1 MDIKDYR
8 NKELTAYVLGISLV
22 ILNIEGIWSFGDLN
36 LEMVQLSSMVVELIL
51 STSVM
56 TIFVMIADSVIDNR
70 GKEKIVFWQK
80 SMPGTTVFTD
90 IKNEKVKDERFTR
103 EAVHD
108 QYSEIY
114 KSLDS
119 ISSEK
124 ERKNQENAAWYI
136 IYKKHK
142 TEKMIEVSNRD
153 YLLCRDLTSINI
165 IMMIVYLVLSI
176 ALQMFEVKYKVIGF
190 LCLMYFILMIAS
202 RLKARRFVLNVIAAD
217 VKY

>member
-90 IKNEKVKDERFTR
+90 IMNEKIKDERFTR
-103 EAVHD
+103 EAVLA
-108 QYSEIY
+108 QYSETYEKLDGI
-114 KSLDS
+114 SL
-119 ISSEK
+119 EK
-124 ERKNQENAAWYI
+124 ERKKQENAAWYI
-136 IYKKHK
+136 IYKRHK

-165 IMMIVYLVLSI
+165 IMMIVYLIFSI
-176 ALQMFEVKYKVIGF
+176 ALQMFELKYKVMGF